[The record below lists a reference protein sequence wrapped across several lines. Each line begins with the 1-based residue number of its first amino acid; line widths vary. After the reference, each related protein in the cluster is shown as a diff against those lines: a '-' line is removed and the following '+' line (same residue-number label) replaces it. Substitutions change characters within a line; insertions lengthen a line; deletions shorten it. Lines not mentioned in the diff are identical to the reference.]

1 MRRRQAKWVGS
12 TLVVRAQ
19 CSMFRGTPG
28 HLDRYFSMAQ
38 SNRMV
43 HVRSSGPAD
52 AEAIGA
58 VILPIQQLEFGIP
71 ITLEDQPDLGNIS
84 SFYQHGRGN
93 FWVAEVDE
101 RIVGT
106 IALLDIGNSEAAL
119 RKMSFPPR
127 FAARSM
133 VLLSACWTSS
143 SPGQPQDRS
152 PASTWVPS
160 PSSLQL
166 IGCTR
171 RTGLTRS
178 PDPSFPRPSLSW
190 RLIPSSTV

>member
-1 MRRRQAKWVGS
+1 
-12 TLVVRAQ
+12 
-19 CSMFRGTPG
+19 
-28 HLDRYFSMAQ
+28 MAQ

-101 RIVGT
+101 GIVGT
-106 IALLDIGNSEAAL
+106 IALLDLGNNEAAL
-119 RKMSFPPR
+119 RKMFVSAPFR
-127 FAARSM
+127 GKEHGVAQRLLDELVTWAAARQIASIY
-133 VLLSACWTSS
+133 LGTTAKFIAAHRFYEKNGFDEI
-143 SPGQPQDRS
+143 PRS
-152 PASTWVPS
+152 ELPAAFPVMAVDTKFYRIE
-160 PSSLQL
+160 LQR
-166 IGCTR
+166 G
-171 RTGLTRS
+171 GA
-178 PDPSFPRPSLSW
+178 
-190 RLIPSSTV
+190 